1 MKITAHYRFV
11 QPEEPIAL
19 CARNGRCLLYTSWRI
34 SVARLR
40 SSRNLT
46 LEGTGLSFKINCRD
60 RPYLWEVSA
69 PSECSLKRPAFVTNR
84 KSARERGRQT
94 NKPACW
100 HAQTQSRYMHT
111 DSYIYT
117 HREQKE
123 TRIHERRHAVFVIS
137 DTRCSEGFLVFA

>member
-11 QPEEPIAL
+11 QPEESIAL

-46 LEGTGLSFKINCRD
+46 LEGTGLSLRLIVETDLIYGRFPRHPNA
-60 RPYLWEVSA
+60 VSSD
-69 PSECSLKRPAFVTNR
+69 PPLSRMERV
-84 KSARERGRQT
+84 REKEADRQT
-94 NKPACW
+94 NQ
-100 HAQTQSRYMHT
+100 HAGTLKHSHATRT
-111 DSYIYT
+111 PDTYIYT